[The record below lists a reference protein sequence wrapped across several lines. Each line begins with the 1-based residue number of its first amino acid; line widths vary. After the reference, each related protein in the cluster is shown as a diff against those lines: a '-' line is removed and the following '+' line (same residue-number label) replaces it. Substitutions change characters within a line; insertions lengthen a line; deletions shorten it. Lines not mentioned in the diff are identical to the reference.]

1 MKRLFLLLFLLIFN
15 SCEKKQNYPKV
26 LIQKK
31 ENIIK
36 VNSERMIHVF
46 GNYPI
51 ALNVKGDTIITDFMN
66 YKSLDS
72 NYVQNSNLKKKLP
85 KYNFKII
92 IDTTNTI
99 TTKGFEYKS
108 CNLPDK
114 EFVIVDGLI
123 NGKTPNKEGVKKS
136 TDLTNIYAK
145 NTFKSWH
152 DYVECYPLLI
162 QNISKN
168 TVFLKEIKFIQ
179 EAKDVDNKW
188 KPIEFF
194 DNHSSSSKSMVFSK
208 QFANSFSISSIIKYN
223 GNFKTKIRVKVKIN
237 QYYYYS
243 NEFVGNINKSQF
255 NQNYVFNYFDFWKPY
270 FDKKI
275 ILNTVFLKD

>member
-1 MKRLFLLLFLLIFN
+1 MKRLFLISFLLILN
-15 SCEKKQNYPKV
+15 SCEKKQGYPKV

-31 ENIIK
+31 ENISK
-36 VNSERMIHVF
+36 VNSQRMIHVF
-46 GNYPI
+46 GNFPV

-66 YKSLDS
+66 YKSLNN
-72 NYVQNSNLKKKLP
+72 NYVQNINLKKKLP

-92 IDTTNTI
+92 IDTTSTI

-108 CNLPDK
+108 YNLPDK
-114 EFVIVDGLI
+114 EFVLVDGLI
-123 NGKTPNKEGVKKS
+123 NGKTPSKEEVKRS
-136 TDLTNIYAK
+136 IDLANIYSR
-145 NTFKSWH
+145 NTINLRH
-152 DYVECYPLLI
+152 NYIECYPLLI

-168 TVFLKEIKFIQ
+168 TAFLKEVKFIQ
-179 EAKDVDNKW
+179 EALDIDNEW

-194 DNHSSSSKSMVFSK
+194 DYHSALSKSMVFSN
-208 QFANSFSISSIIKYN
+208 QFSNSYSISSIIKYN

-243 NEFVGNINKSQF
+243 NEIVGNINKSQF
-255 NQNYVFNYFDFWKPY
+255 NLDYVSDYFDFWLPS